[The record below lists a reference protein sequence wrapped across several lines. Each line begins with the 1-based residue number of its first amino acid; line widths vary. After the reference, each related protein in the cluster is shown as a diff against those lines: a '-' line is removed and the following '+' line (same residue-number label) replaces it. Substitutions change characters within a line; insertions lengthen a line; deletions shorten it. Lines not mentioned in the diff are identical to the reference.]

1 MLTILKTISEDPRA
15 TADLPRATGAGR
27 PTVGQRETVG
37 DRSTT
42 PVGHGSTT
50 RSREP
55 GHRQGSAPA
64 TGFLVALGLVVLG
77 LPSSRASADS
87 PRHIAI
93 GPGSHA
99 QHKLQTA
106 LIEAEPGDVIELAAG
121 RYDFSA
127 TLSLDVPGVTL
138 RGAGPDKTI
147 LSFKNLLQGT
157 GGEGL
162 LATADRFTLEDLAVE
177 DARGDAVKV
186 TGADGVVLRRLR
198 VEWTGGPKPTN
209 GSYGLYPVLSSNV
222 LVEDCVVRGS
232 SDAGIYV
239 GQSKNIVVRRNR
251 AYQNVAGIEIENS
264 IAADVYENELTDNAG
279 GLLIF
284 TLPDLVQKVGRQCRA
299 YKNHIHANNHENFA
313 PKGNIVAQVPS
324 GTGVMIMAS
333 DEVEVFDNDLADN
346 QTVNLTVISYLVTR
360 LEFTDAKFDPYC
372 ESIWVHDNRFRG
384 GGDKPAG
391 DLALLRVLLLRT
403 TLPDM
408 VIDWSED
415 PAKLVDGKL
424 PEKLR
429 TVFSDNGDADFA
441 RIDLTTNTPS
451 LNKISK
457 DITPYV
463 GRHAPLAAVKLGGQ
477 SAKLVHRPAR
487 QPPRRLSEYGLFV
500 GNGATQEPVEGV
512 LPYDVNTPLF
522 SDYTVKHRFIKLPE
536 GKTAKYSPDSVFEL
550 PVGTLLIK
558 TFAMP
563 HDLRHAER
571 GERLLETRILEHTA
585 EGWTGLAYVWNDE
598 QTEAELQ
605 VAGGTI
611 DVEWTHSDGATRRNN
626 YIVPNVNQCKG
637 CHATGD
643 GMAPI
648 GIQARHLNR
657 TLDFGAREQGS
668 KGATENQLVHWTRI
682 GALKGAPEPDQAP
695 KLVAWD
701 DTHALLDKRARAWLE
716 INCAH
721 CHQPG
726 GNAQNSGLDL
736 RVAQTDRMKLGVLKP
751 PVAAG
756 TGSGGKQYDLV
767 PGKPDE
773 SILLFRM
780 RSTHPDV
787 MMPELGKRLVP
798 EEAVDLIR
806 QWIAAMK

>member
-1 MLTILKTISEDPRA
+1 MNDPGW
-15 TADLPRATGAGR
+15 P
-27 PTVGQRETVG
+27 P
-37 DRSTT
+37 
-42 PVGHGSTT
+42 
-50 RSREP
+50 P

-64 TGFLVALGLVVLG
+64 TGMLMVLIFALCWPQGAARG
-77 LPSSRASADS
+77 GEA
-87 PRHIAI
+87 RHIAI
-93 GPGSHA
+93 KPGPKT
-99 QHKLQTA
+99 QRQLQTA
-106 LIEAEPGDVIELAAG
+106 LIEAQPGDLIELAAG

-138 RGAGPDKTI
+138 RGAGREKTI

-162 LATADRFTLEDLAVE
+162 LVTADRFTLEDLAVE

-186 TGADGVVLRRLR
+186 FGADSVTLRRLR
-198 VEWTGGPKPTN
+198 VEWTGGPKSTN
-209 GSYGLYPVLSSNV
+209 GSYGLYPVLSKNV

-239 GQSKNIVVRRNR
+239 GQSQNIIVRRNR
-251 AYQNVAGIEIENS
+251 AYENVAGIEIENS
-264 IAADVYENELTDNAG
+264 ISADVYENDLTNNAG

-284 TLPDLVQKVGRQCRA
+284 TLPDLVQKEGRHCRA
-299 YKNHIHANNHENFA
+299 FKNHIHANNHENFA

-324 GTGVMIMAS
+324 GTGLMIMAS
-333 DEVEVFDNDLADN
+333 DEVEVFDNDIADN
-346 QTVNLTVISYLVTR
+346 QTVNLTAISYLVTR
-360 LEFTDAKFDPYC
+360 LKFTDAQYDPYC
-372 ESIWVHDNRFRG
+372 ESIWVHNNRFKG

-391 DLALLRVLLLRT
+391 ELALLRVLLLRT

-408 VIDWSED
+408 VVDWSEN

-429 TVFSDNGDADFA
+429 IVFSDNGDADFA

-463 GRHAPLAAVKLGGQ
+463 GRHAPLAAVKLAKS
-477 SAKLVHRPAR
+477 SAKLAGKPRR
-487 QPPRRLSEYGLFV
+487 QSPRRLSEYGLFTGSGV
-500 GNGATQEPVEGV
+500 TQEPTAGV
-512 LPYDVNTPLF
+512 IPYDVNTPLF
-522 SDYTVKHRFIKLPE
+522 SDYTSKHRFVKLPD
-536 GKTAKYSPDSVFEL
+536 GQAARYSADGVFDL
-550 PVGTLLIK
+550 PVGTLIAK

-563 HDLRHAER
+563 RDLRHPAK

-585 EGWTGLAYVWNDE
+585 DGWTGLAYVWNDE
-598 QTEAELQ
+598 QNEAELQ
-605 VAGGTI
+605 VAGEAI
-611 DVEWTHSDGATRRNN
+611 DVSWIHADGATRRNN

-637 CHATGD
+637 CHATSS

-648 GIQARHLNR
+648 GLQARHLNR
-657 TLDFGAREQGS
+657 TFDYAAAHGAGAGEQGS
-668 KGATENQLVHWTRI
+668 TRENQLTHWTRI
-682 GALKGAPEPDQAP
+682 GALAGAPKANEAP

-701 DTHALLDKRARAWLE
+701 DAKAPLDQRARAWLE
-716 INCAH
+716 VNCAH

-726 GNAQNSGLDL
+726 GNGQNSGLDL
-736 RVAQTDRMKLGVLKP
+736 RVAQSDRTKLGVLKP

-756 TGSGGKQYDLV
+756 TGSGGKLYDIV

-780 RSTHPDV
+780 QSTHPDI

-798 EEAVDLIR
+798 EEAVSLIR
-806 QWIAAMK
+806 QWIAAME

>member
-1 MLTILKTISEDPRA
+1 
-15 TADLPRATGAGR
+15 GA
-27 PTVGQRETVG
+27 
-37 DRSTT
+37 
-42 PVGHGSTT
+42 
-50 RSREP
+50 
-55 GHRQGSAPA
+55 
-64 TGFLVALGLVVLG
+64 
-77 LPSSRASADS
+77 
-87 PRHIAI
+87 
-93 GPGSHA
+93 
-99 QHKLQTA
+99 
-106 LIEAEPGDVIELAAG
+106 
-121 RYDFSA
+121 
-127 TLSLDVPGVTL
+127 
-138 RGAGPDKTI
+138 DKTI

-162 LATADRFTLEDLAVE
+162 LVTAGRFTLEDLAVE

-186 TGADGVVLRRLR
+186 TGADGVTLRRLR
-198 VEWTGGPKPTN
+198 VEWTGGPKSTN

-239 GQSKNIVVRRNR
+239 GQSKNIIVRRNR
-251 AYQNVAGIEIENS
+251 AYENVAGIEIENS
-264 IAADVYENELTDNAG
+264 IAADVYENELTNNAG

-284 TLPDLVQKVGRQCRA
+284 TLPDLVQKMGRQCRA
-299 YKNHIHANNHENFA
+299 FKNHIHVNNHENFA
-313 PKGNIVAQVPS
+313 PKGNIVAQVPT

-333 DEVEVFDNDLADN
+333 DEVEVFDNDIADN

-360 LEFTDAKFDPYC
+360 LKFTDAQYDPYC
-372 ESIWVHDNRFRG
+372 ESIWVHNNRFSG

-391 DLALLRVLLLRT
+391 ELALLRVLLLRT

-408 VIDWSED
+408 VVDWSED
-415 PAKLVDGKL
+415 PAKLVGGKM

-429 TVFSDNGDADFA
+429 IVFSDNGDADFA

-451 LNKISK
+451 LGKISK

-463 GRHAPLAAVKLGGQ
+463 GRHAPLAAVKLAGP
-477 SAKLVHRPAR
+477 SSRLVTKPRRRPH
-487 QPPRRLSEYGLFV
+487 QRLSEYGLFS
-500 GNGATQEPVEGV
+500 GNGATQEPVAGV
-512 LPYDVNTPLF
+512 IPYDVNTPLF
-522 SDYTVKHRFIKLPE
+522 SDYTAKHRFVKLPE
-536 GKTAKYSPDSVFEL
+536 GQAAKYSADGVFEL

-563 HDLRHAER
+563 HDLRDPAH

-585 EGWTGLAYVWNDE
+585 DGWTGLAYVWNEE

-611 DVEWTHSDGATRRNN
+611 DVEWIHSDGAKRRNN

-637 CHATGD
+637 CHGTSG

-657 TLDFGAREQGS
+657 AFAYSTKEQGS
-668 KGATENQLVHWTRI
+668 GEAGRGGEEAKRRHGEGESENQLAHWTRVS
-682 GALKGAPEPDQAP
+682 ALTGAPAPEKAP
-695 KLVAWD
+695 KLVAWND
-701 DTHALLDKRARAWLE
+701 SKAPLEKRARAWLE

-756 TGSGGKQYDLV
+756 TGSGGKQYDIV

-780 RSTHPDV
+780 RSTHPDI

-806 QWIAAMK
+806 QWIAAMKS